1 MIIHTGIPKSKKK
14 ANKKPGWREREAAHE
29 KWLRKNGIHPD
40 QLKAAK
46 KSSGDFKP
54 LKVSEPYRRETPEI
68 KSVGSMAGVA
78 TKKESMKYT
87 GTLIKG
93 IATMHKSNAVPVIND
108 KEAKDISSM
117 RR

>member
-1 MIIHTGIPKSKKK
+1 MIIHTGVPKSKKK

-29 KWLRKNGIHPD
+29 KWLRKNGIHPE

-46 KSSGDFKP
+46 KARGNFEP
-54 LKVSEPYRRETPEI
+54 LKVSEPYRRETPQIPSRESI
-68 KSVGSMAGVA
+68 GGVA
-78 TKKESMKYT
+78 PKKESMKYT

-93 IATMHKSNAVPVIND
+93 IATMHKSNAVPIIND